1 MALKALYSAQTMSA
15 EVLAGGGRR
24 TRLRWGV
31 RLRERWSLRLI
42 RLPSVRRRNQRR
54 QPSEGAGS
62 PKCKVLPAH
71 EPVLVEHWQNGG
83 SVVWKEPMESL
94 GVLGIVKPAEGGGA
108 PLAIVGDQAVKGL
121 DKRRLK
127 ILGGVRD

>member
-1 MALKALYSAQTMSA
+1 
-15 EVLAGGGRR
+15 
-24 TRLRWGV
+24 
-31 RLRERWSLRLI
+31 
-42 RLPSVRRRNQRR
+42 
-54 QPSEGAGS
+54 
-62 PKCKVLPAH
+62 
-71 EPVLVEHWQNGG
+71 
-83 SVVWKEPMESL
+83 VWKEPMESL